1 MNTTPLHPDTLSHDK
16 EAEIQSLKQ
25 KLTEVNAENVRLK
38 WRLFSELAH
47 VAHFRSKSWSAKNL
61 YEDSLL
67 YEKYYKA
74 HGIEF
79 GSDVPVHHQLP
90 LNAKLLKEN
99 AQLKKQL
106 EITLAETD
114 VIKASAVNEISYLQ
128 NALAAESGDHAA
140 SVCQLKEEL
149 NQAIR
154 VIYFL
159 LNQFTQFNEVLKKG
173 AGEINQLKI
182 QNNMN
187 NHLILSLQSQLQF
200 TRDKQKLLVDRLN
213 ELESRFLWS
222 LTTVTEVN
230 DKSKIDV
237 IRFKQLLL
245 MSKHL
250 LDIVGKLEFK
260 ISFLENQLDIVK
272 ISSKMSNNVR
282 RNSKCKTGIQSA
294 VMPLVAPNLA
304 YSRLDGVLDLEIINQ
319 QAFSKAI
326 SLHAPRFCRYQI
338 RCSPQLMEFHSD
350 ITVLKHDEFLRIV
363 CSVAE
368 NVDLSDVKFTVHS
381 NSIGEYSVTRLT
393 RRQISDPGSS
403 EMLVRGISEEEV
415 TRVSD
420 VSVGKIVPSL
430 GAKGLH
436 NMLRKSC
443 SHLLPRFINH
453 RFRSLTF
460 PVFRKFKSKTDN
472 IPSHNMR

>member
-1 MNTTPLHPDTLSHDK
+1 M
-16 EAEIQSLKQ
+16 
-25 KLTEVNAENVRLK
+25 
-38 WRLFSELAH
+38 
-47 VAHFRSKSWSAKNL
+47 
-61 YEDSLL
+61 
-67 YEKYYKA
+67 YEKYCKA
-74 HGIEF
+74 HGFEF
-79 GSDVPVHHQLP
+79 GSDVPVHHQHP
-90 LNAKLLKEN
+90 LNAELFMEN

-106 EITLAETD
+106 EMRLAETD
-114 VIKASAVNEISYLQ
+114 AIKASAVNEISYLQ

-149 NQAIR
+149 HQALR

-173 AGEINQLKI
+173 AGEISQLKI

-237 IRFKQLLL
+237 IHFKQLLL

-250 LDIVGKLEFK
+250 LDIVEKLEFK
-260 ISFLENQLDIVK
+260 ISSLENQLDIVK
-272 ISSKMSNNVR
+272 KSSKMSINVL
-282 RNSKCKTGIQSA
+282 RNSKCKTGIQPA
-294 VMPLVAPNLA
+294 VMPLVAPDLA
-304 YSRLDGVLDLEIINQ
+304 KAYRWLDGVLDLEITNQ
-319 QAFSKAI
+319 QTFNKAI

-338 RCSPQLMEFHSD
+338 RCSPQLMEFYSD

-368 NVDLSDVKFTVHS
+368 NVDMSDVKFTVHS
-381 NSIGEYSVTRLT
+381 NSIGEYSVTRWT
-393 RRQISDPGSS
+393 RRQISDSGSS
-403 EMLVRGISEEEV
+403 EMLLRGISEEEV

-420 VSVGKIVPSL
+420 VCVGKIVPSF
-430 GAKGLH
+430 GAKSLH

-472 IPSHNMR
+472 IPSQHYMK